1 MFITLLLCH
10 RNTIHFCERRQK
22 KVHYDSCHINKI
34 CWDNSL
40 LPYSLTAKDVEAKH
54 QSVLISS
61 LYGYSVSLNKVP
73 IQEVEKMIEIHNK
86 IISSNKCW
94 NLVKTDVIPIKTA
107 FFTLLTSII
116 DANIILENEK
126 KRTVTSIVNSLDEM
140 NPALSST
147 VWKSMHTIIN
157 KIKVN
162 NMLSF
167 QDCYSVINIEKLP
180 KLYCFTQRRAILHW

>member
-1 MFITLLLCH
+1 M
-10 RNTIHFCERRQK
+10 
-22 KVHYDSCHINKI
+22 
-34 CWDNSL
+34 